1 MNKAKLCTR
10 RGVERKTG
18 QEMQTCTHTH
28 TQTHTHK
35 HTHTHTHTHTQGERE
50 KGMEYMYVCVC
61 VCICDKSA
69 CLHTLLSIGVLVQPD
84 HFVYHIL

>member
-1 MNKAKLCTR
+1 MYTAWSRAKNGPR
-10 RGVERKTG
+10 DAN
-18 QEMQTCTHTH
+18 MYTHTHTNTH
-28 TQTHTHK
+28 TQTHTLK
-35 HTHTHTHTHTQGERE
+35 HTHTHTQGERE